1 MRIMRLTL
9 PILLFALLFMLVFT
23 SNAGGIMYLFSGTD
37 SYGQGMSYPG
47 INRTS
52 AVASFVIND
61 STSQLASVFL
71 GATIMRP
78 EFRQIKYHNRSD
90 NYPLVLPFRNNSL
103 WSQYSFYLP
112 TSSSGGWSPAS
123 HTWPT
128 AENTDQVASIK
139 DFTSSNWKPAEAE
152 YQTPS
157 VREFARENNYRMG
170 LEVHNDAKW
179 DSLNHFLDDDEPPS
193 PPLL

>member
-1 MRIMRLTL
+1 MRLKRLTL
-9 PILLFALLFMLVFT
+9 PILVFALVLA

-37 SYGQGMSYPG
+37 SYGLGMSYPG
-47 INRTS
+47 INRTP

-71 GATIMRP
+71 AATIMRP
-78 EFRQIKYHNRSD
+78 EFRQIKYHNRSE
-90 NYPLVLPFRNNSL
+90 NYPLVESFRNNSF

-112 TSSSGGWSPAS
+112 TISSGGWSPAS
-123 HTWPT
+123 HTWLA
-128 AENTDQVASIK
+128 AENEDQVASIK
-139 DFTSSNWKPAEAE
+139 DFTSSNWKPAEAD

-157 VREFARENNYRMG
+157 VREFAREENYRMG
-170 LEVHNDAKW
+170 LEAHNDAKW
-179 DSLNHFLDDDEPPS
+179 DSQNHFLDDDEPPR